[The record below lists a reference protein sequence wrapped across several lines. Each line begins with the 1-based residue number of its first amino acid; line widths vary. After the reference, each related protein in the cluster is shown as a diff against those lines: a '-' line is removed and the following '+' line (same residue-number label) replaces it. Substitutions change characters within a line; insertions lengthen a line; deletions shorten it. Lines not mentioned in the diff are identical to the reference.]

1 MSGIPFWERPLE
13 TLEPEEWEALCD
25 GCGRCCLHKLEDE
38 DTGELAFTRLACR
51 LLDCSTGRCSDYAHR
66 AERVPDCLRVTAQ
79 TIAEYDWLPPTCA
92 YRLRHLGQP
101 LPEWHP
107 LISGD
112 PVSVR
117 IARIS
122 VADRVVGEDDAPDLP
137 WSDFIVD
144 WPGQWPPAARP
155 AARPSARRGPAKPS

>member
-1 MSGIPFWERPLE
+1 VSGVPFWERPLDE
-13 TLEPEEWEALCD
+13 LGPEEWEALCD

-51 LLDCSTGRCSDYAHR
+51 LLDDTTGRCSDYAHR
-66 AERVPDCLRVTAQ
+66 AERVPDCLRVTAE
-79 TIAEYDWLPPTCA
+79 TIGEYDWLPPTCA

-112 PVSVR
+112 PVTVR
-117 IARIS
+117 LAGVS
-122 VADRVVGEDDAPDLP
+122 VAGRVVGEDDAPDLP
-137 WSDFIVD
+137 WVDFIVD
-144 WPGQWPPAARP
+144 WPGQWPPASRP
-155 AARPSARRGPAKPS
+155 LARRGPAKLS